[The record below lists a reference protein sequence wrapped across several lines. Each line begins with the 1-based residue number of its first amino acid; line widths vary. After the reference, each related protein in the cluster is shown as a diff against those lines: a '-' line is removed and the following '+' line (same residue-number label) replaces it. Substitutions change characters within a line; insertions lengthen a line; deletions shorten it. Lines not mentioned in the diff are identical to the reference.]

1 MSIKKIYHM
10 STMVSYYAVE
20 GVDVV
25 HVLYNLNSMSLE
37 KSLVCVLILK
47 LGQHCLCLCLPVTL
61 IRQTQRVY
69 TVHMFRGS
77 NHGTIIL
84 Y

>member
-1 MSIKKIYHM
+1 
-10 STMVSYYAVE
+10 MVSYYAVE

-37 KSLVCVLILK
+37 KRLACVLILK
-47 LGQHCLCLCLPVTL
+47 PGQYCLCLCLPVTL
-61 IRQTQRVY
+61 IQKTGRVY
-69 TVHMFRGS
+69 TVLVFRGS